1 MTTTDRFEE
10 LLQRRAS
17 LVTEQRRLLDKAES
31 EDRSLNGDET
41 QTYERMG
48 SEISDL
54 EGRIERLKDQRERQR
69 SLAEAE
75 NRSAVFNP
83 RGQEERH
90 EDDAEKRAYAAALD
104 SYLRKGERGLSGEE
118 QRALVKGTDSAG
130 GYFAPDS
137 FRSVLVDALEQE
149 SAVRKFATVLN
160 TGNGNELLI
169 PRVTSHGAAQWVAE
183 EGTKPVV
190 DDVFEQTSLKAHKSA
205 VIIKVSTEL
214 LEDAQFDLEGYIAR
228 ELGKKIGR
236 LEGAA
241 FAVGAANSTTTPKG
255 ITTRSTVGKTAASAT
270 AITADE
276 IIDLIY
282 SVGRP
287 YRNNARFLMSDA
299 VVATVRKL
307 KANNEYIWQ
316 DQFRAGEPATLLGYP
331 VEIDPNMDA
340 SLAANDIAMVFGDIA
355 GYMIR
360 DVRGIRVQR
369 LNELYAVTNHVGFLA
384 EHRTDGDLVDTA
396 AVRSLKMAA
405 A

>member
-1 MTTTDRFEE
+1 MDRLDE
-10 LLQRRAS
+10 LMQRRAT
-17 LVTEQRRLLDKAES
+17 LVSEQRSVLDAAES
-31 EDRSLNGDET
+31 EDRALNSDES
-41 QTYERMG
+41 QNYERING
-48 SEISDL
+48 ELDSL
-54 EGRIERLKDQRERQR
+54 ESRIRALKDTRERQR

-75 NRSAVFNP
+75 VRESAVLSPYSHNADP
-83 RGQEERH
+83 NANSEE
-90 EDDAEKRAYAAALD
+90 RAYAKALD
-104 SYLRKGERGLSGEE
+104 TYLRKGERALTSDES
-118 QRALVKGTDSAG
+118 RALVKGTDSAG

-137 FRSVLVDALEQE
+137 FRSTLVEALEQE
-149 SAVRKFATVLN
+149 SAVRKFAQVISTS
-160 TGNGNELLI
+160 NGNELLI

-190 DDVFEQTSLKAHKSA
+190 DDVFEQASLKAHKSA

-214 LEDAQFDLEGYIAR
+214 LEDAQFNLEGYIAA

-255 ITTRSTVGKTAASAT
+255 ITTRATVGKTAASAT
-270 AITADE
+270 VITADE

-282 SVGRP
+282 SVSRP
-287 YRNNARFLMSDA
+287 YRNNARFIMSDA

-316 DQFRAGEPATLLGYP
+316 EAFRQGEPASLLGFP
-331 VEIDPNMDA
+331 VEVDPNMDA
-340 SLAANDIAMVFGDIA
+340 SLAANDIAMVFGDIS

-360 DVRGIRVQR
+360 DVNGVRVQR

-384 EHRTDGDLVDTA
+384 EHRTDGDLIDLS
-396 AVRSLKMAA
+396 AVKTLKMAA